1 MSAVFWKKYDGIAQ
15 KSAHRLMQM
24 RAFDDDEEEKDACA
38 GPWKEGKDGEY
49 EKSIC
54 SSLQPGKPIT
64 RRSLPTRRSSEE
76 FKLSPNLKFQWNLD
90 QKAKSMPYLTAAQ
103 PPRPNTDPNMANSF
117 YQLGGNSSL
126 DRRPLY

>member
-1 MSAVFWKKYDGIAQ
+1 MSLSAVFRKKYDGIAQ
-15 KSAHRLMQM
+15 KSAHGLMQM

-76 FKLSPNLKFQWNLD
+76 FKLSPNLNFNGI
-90 QKAKSMPYLTAAQ
+90 LTRKQ
-103 PPRPNTDPNMANSF
+103 
-117 YQLGGNSSL
+117 
-126 DRRPLY
+126 RRLL